1 MVEYRWNFGEPESG
15 AGNTSILPNPTHEYM
30 EPGSYTVSL
39 EAMDQEGCWQTIYR
53 QVDVG
58 FLPQV
63 DFGWESFICDSAVYF
78 DDLSSGNGKPIDFWV
93 WDYGDG
99 SPMDTIFA
107 PDDPDVSHV
116 YAFGG
121 EYNVTLLVQNTGGCA
136 DTLSQTVFREYCINA
151 NFAVIDTLLCQGFE
165 LSFSDSSIYADIIT
179 SWQWNFGDGADTA
192 YVNHAPIITHT
203 YPDAGTY
210 QVSLVIFSSVGGV
223 DISDTLTK
231 NVTVLPTPSRPS
243 PCRRCVWVIL
253 LCSLTFQ
260 IPMVRSCKA
269 GTGSLL
275 REVLMRPQS
284 NATRFTPMRRPTA
297 SWSSFW

>member
-1 MVEYRWNFGEPESG
+1 M
-15 AGNTSILPNPTHEYM
+15 
-30 EPGSYTVSL
+30 
-39 EAMDQEGCWQTIYR
+39 
-53 QVDVG
+53 
-58 FLPQV
+58 

-231 NVTVLPTPSRPS
+231 NVTVLPTPIPAFSVPAVCLGDPSVFTDLSNPNGSQLQSWYWEFVAGSTDATSVATQPGLHLSRG
-243 PCRRCVWVIL
+243 RQLFGQAFGNKQERL
-253 LCSLTFQ
+253 L
-260 IPMVRSCKA
+260 
-269 GTGSLL
+269 
-275 REVLMRPQS
+275 
-284 NATRFTPMRRPTA
+284 
-297 SWSSFW
+297 